1 MCSSPKSQ
9 APSPGETNPER
20 PGGAA
25 LKLPKQKP
33 RTLGL
38 CFAAQPRAHLS
49 PPGHVS
55 LAGILVKRRTV
66 WYFQHT
72 DNSPG
77 TFPKGSLS
85 LGAAS
90 GVYPSAPSVR
100 GAQEGGVELGDVA
113 WGSWGQELPPC
124 PELSP
129 GLGAGPLP
137 ISIPNVAPRPLK
149 PSQAP
154 AGASPTTLSEP
165 ESNPN
170 SRQQSPRPPPAP
182 PAGLPQTGGSRQ
194 PSRTSRAPSTSLAG
208 SPLIGAGRG
217 AHKEQAPRLGWM
229 DAPQSPRCGTQ
240 EMPGSPSCRGGT
252 GGKGRPGCDGAAP
265 AGTWL

>member
-1 MCSSPKSQ
+1 MYSSPKSQ
-9 APSPGETNPER
+9 DPSPEETNPER

-25 LKLPKQKP
+25 QKLPKQKP
-33 RTLGL
+33 CTLGL
-38 CFAAQPRAHLS
+38 CFTAQPCAHLS

-55 LAGILVKRRTV
+55 LAGILVKRR
-66 WYFQHT
+66 
-72 DNSPG
+72 NSLDFPAHRQQPWHI
-77 TFPKGSLS
+77 PKGLLVPGGSQQGLS
-85 LGAAS
+85 G
-90 GVYPSAPSVR
+90 VR
-100 GAQEGGVELGDVA
+100 GAREGGVEPGDVV

-124 PELSP
+124 PALSP

-154 AGASPTTLSEP
+154 AGASPTTVSEP

-170 SRQQSPRPPPAP
+170 SRQQPPRPPPAP

-217 AHKEQAPRLGWM
+217 THKEQAPRLGWM
-229 DAPQSPRCGTQ
+229 DAPQSPRCQTQ

-252 GGKGRPGCDGAAP
+252 GAPGREGKA
-265 AGTWL
+265 WV